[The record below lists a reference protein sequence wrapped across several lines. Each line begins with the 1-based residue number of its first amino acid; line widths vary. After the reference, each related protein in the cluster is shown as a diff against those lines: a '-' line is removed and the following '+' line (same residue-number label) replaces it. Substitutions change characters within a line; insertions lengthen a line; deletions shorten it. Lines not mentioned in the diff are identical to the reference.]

1 MLNHNMYYQNLT
13 DATYHGKIQD
23 YLSTVARIA
32 QIVDHSNWQSWLLF
46 RHLAVIVTYENFCM
60 TGTAVRCAYV

>member
-1 MLNHNMYYQNLT
+1 MLNRNMYYQNLT
-13 DATYHGKIQD
+13 DATYLDKIQD

-32 QIVDHSNWQSWLLF
+32 QIVGHSNWQSWLLF
-46 RHLAVIVTYENFCM
+46 HHLAVTVKYENVCM